1 VSLHGVRLPGE
12 TTRFFGRSE
21 EIAAIRG
28 AVGRSRLVTLTG
40 PGGVGKT
47 RLAIHVARA
56 LDSAFPD
63 GVFLV
68 PLSGLRDDRLL
79 PATVAAALGLPEHAA
94 PDRVA
99 GLLPRLRGQRM
110 LLILDTCEHL
120 LDESAAFADRLLRDT
135 NGPRV
140 IATSRQA
147 LDVPGEVVYPITPLA
162 VPDDGGD
169 ALALFT
175 DRVQTVMPGFR
186 VTDVNRAQVVMLCRG
201 LDGIPLAIEL
211 AAVRIRAAGLAEM
224 LTRLGDRL
232 RLLGG
237 TGRQGAGRHQTL
249 RAMIGWSYD
258 LCSPAERLLWA
269 RLSVFAGEFG
279 LEAAEKV
286 CAGDG
291 LARESLVDALVG
303 LVDKSIVTRVDS
315 ECGARYRLLDTIRE
329 FGAELLAD
337 SALYRR
343 RHRDYFLAL
352 ARAFGAAFFGSGQA
366 DEIRRMSADHA
377 NLRLALE
384 CFLDDGDDSAGGARA
399 GLEMATAL
407 WGFWMSTSQLGEGRY
422 WLGRML
428 DQVPGARGDQA
439 VGAWLGGLFMD
450 GQLAKDDIVRVLKQL
465 RSAVAASGD
474 EVGLAWT
481 DSFIALASA
490 MRGDPGGTAAA
501 YVSVLER
508 FTRLGDRRGFAVSLL
523 CKAIVHLLHK
533 ELAAAI
539 AECDQVLRHLPEG
552 ECWLRGWAL
561 WWRGLASWQ
570 AGDAAT
576 AAECYRAGLRL
587 CQRTG
592 PAYMMAA
599 APFLDGLAWL
609 AAADDDF
616 GRTASLQGAADRIW
630 ATAVSV
636 PRLALPPLNRQDEL
650 ARQRAR
656 AALGQPEFERLYA
669 AAAQADLPEVLRFAL
684 AAPGAVAPGA
694 TLTDPALTGAPSGRA
709 AEARAAAPEL
719 ARPATGAGA
728 GPPAPASSAWDVLT
742 AREREVAAL
751 VAQGLTNRDIA
762 GRLVVSKRTVD
773 AHVEHILAKL
783 GFASRVQ
790 VAALAQV
797 PAQAWPE
804 LALGQ
809 AR

>member
-1 VSLHGVRLPGE
+1 LSLHGGRLPAE
-12 TTRFFGRSE
+12 ATRFFGRSD

-28 AVGRSRLVTLTG
+28 AVGHSRLVTLTG

-79 PATVAAALGLPEHAA
+79 PGTVAAALGLAGEAA
-94 PDRVA
+94 PAGMA
-99 GLLPRLRGQRM
+99 GLLPRLSGKRL

-120 LDESAAFADRLLRDT
+120 LDECAAFADRLLRDAD
-135 NGPRV
+135 GPRL

-175 DRVQTVMPGFR
+175 DRVQAVMPGFQD
-186 VTDVNRAQVVMLCRG
+186 TDANRAQVVMLCRG

-237 TGRQGAGRHQTL
+237 TGGQGPGRHQTL
-249 RAMIGWSYD
+249 RATIGWSYE

-279 LEAAEKV
+279 LEAAEQV
-286 CAGDG
+286 CTGDG
-291 LARESLVDALVG
+291 LASERLVDTLVG

-315 ECGARYRLLDTIRE
+315 DLGARYRLLDTIRE

-337 SALYRR
+337 STPYRR
-343 RHRDYFLAL
+343 RHRDYFFAL
-352 ARAFGAAFFGSGQA
+352 ARAFGAAFFGPGQA
-366 DEIRRMSADHA
+366 DEVRRLSADQA

-384 CFLDDGDDSAGGARA
+384 CFLDDRDDSAGRARA
-399 GLEMATAL
+399 GLEMATSL
-407 WGFWMSTSQLGEGRY
+407 WGFWVSTSQLGEGRY

-428 DQVPGARGDQA
+428 DQAPGASRDQA

-450 GQLAKDDIVRVLKQL
+450 GQLAQDDIARVLKQL
-465 RSAVAASGD
+465 HSAVAASGD
-474 EVGLAWT
+474 VAGLAWT
-481 DSFIALASA
+481 DCFIALASA
-490 MRGDPGGTAAA
+490 MRGDPGGTDAA
-501 YVSVLER
+501 YASVLER
-508 FTRLGDRRGFAVSLL
+508 FTRLGDPRGLAVSLL

-539 AECDQVLRHLPEG
+539 AECDQVLSRLPEG

-561 WWRGLASWQ
+561 LWRGLASWR
-570 AGDAAT
+570 AGDVAT

-587 CQRTG
+587 RQG
-592 PAYMMAA
+592 PGLQNMLQA
-599 APFLDGLAWL
+599 APFLDGMAWL
-609 AAADDDF
+609 AAAEGDY
-616 GRTASLQGAADRIW
+616 RRAARLQGAADRIW
-630 ATAVSV
+630 ASAVSV
-636 PRLALPPLNRQDEL
+636 PRLAISLLNRQDEL
-650 ARQRAR
+650 ARQQAR
-656 AALGQPEFERLYA
+656 AALGQPEFERRYA
-669 AAAQADLPEVLRFAL
+669 AGALADLPEVLRFAL
-684 AAPGAVAPGA
+684 AAPELAGQAADPAPGA
-694 TLTDPALTGAPSGRA
+694 Q
-709 AEARAAAPEL
+709 
-719 ARPATGAGA
+719 
-728 GPPAPASSAWDVLT
+728 PPAPSAWDVLT
-742 AREREVAAL
+742 VREREVAAL

-790 VAALAQV
+790 VAALARI
-797 PAQAWPE
+797 PPQAGQE
-804 LALGQ
+804 MALGP